1 MKKILKKIISYLLII
16 CMILPVVPMQAFAA
30 DGLSITGAKEGE
42 DYTKSGDVITIKTDK
57 SITISGVST
66 TQRIEVEAN
75 AKANVTLNGVNIKVI
90 DASAV
95 KINDGA
101 TLNLKIE
108 GTNSLIGEKLLTST
122 YYAGIN
128 VPENATL
135 NISGAGSLEAKSL
148 WDYNGEEQV
157 SSVGAGIGA
166 NDDYSDTTIFK
177 AGKINIVSGTIKA
190 IGGIGVG
197 GLNAD
202 ITISGGTVSTEN
214 TAQIGLGGESSKIE
228 IIDGN
233 VNVGGEVINYGNE
246 SQTLYTPCALGGENS
261 AVNIKGGTVTAMGGD
276 VGIGGTNSSTTIDGG
291 TVTAKGTRDVA
302 IGGQRPSITI
312 NDGTVKAFGLNTGIG
327 SEFYNMYNE
336 IDDSISI
343 NINGGDITAWGGCD
357 FSEDAQFEEGYDFEY
372 SYDGEYGIGG
382 DFHHE
387 PQAQSII
394 ITGGKIDAKAGK
406 GGIGSNFDE
415 KIIGND
421 DYNWNSTEELLI
433 KISGGEINAEA
444 THSGCGIGGL
454 MNSYDHRTIEITGGT
469 INAIGKGYNGAGI
482 GGGDCG
488 DGSTDRSIIRIAGDA
503 YIKNA
508 IGGDEGAGIGASG
521 SLRDENNE
529 NPVGFGG
536 GRIIIEGDASIG
548 EGIYAWDEAGAKS
561 ATQYSGLGSSAG
573 IGGSGGDVI
582 KGGSG
587 GYIEIN
593 TTGNI
598 NASSI
603 GGGSA
608 FHTKYVNN
616 SNVYTG
622 IGGDGGTIIINNGTI
637 VGSYDVN
644 GKFVETSKD
653 NYVGYASAF
662 IGGGGG
668 YEKGGDGGN
677 ITINGGNI
685 GISNGMLSSNL
696 VLPKDDSN
704 SLIEGIDGVG
714 GAAIG
719 GGNGADGGNITI
731 NGGRFNMYFN
741 SNYKDENY
749 TGSLPALIGGGTKG
763 CSGDIVISGGHIVD
777 TTNNKEN
784 NMIGHGTNY
793 SGTDGSVK
801 ITGGSIKNIHH
812 WDAEEEG
819 VIRPEAVNNSGQEL
833 HLVYTSSPNQESQV
847 DQYYN
852 EYREGEILSL
862 EIADYP
868 YGFKDM
874 KYEYFCMRL
883 PQETLGKAIKATVKA
898 GNTYYDLE
906 GVITANLGRNSY
918 ETKLKSVN
926 SYTNTISLTI
936 GNGDLLTYNG
946 GSQVPSVTVKDSAGK
961 ILVKDTDYD
970 VVYKK
975 ISYLNETPI
984 YETVTD
990 IINASGYRIVVNGK
1004 GTYAGMTDSKDMH
1017 INPKHVPSSY
1027 DGTLYSKQYDG
1038 NTDVFD
1044 AEGKKVDEIS
1054 ITVNQTDLCVGDTI
1068 TNPKLTNLRYKQA
1081 GIGKN
1086 IEIYT
1091 NGATYD
1097 EILGGNYN
1105 YNYSIDNPVNL
1116 KGDIT
1121 TKVIGES
1128 NISQGTLK
1136 ITKTYDGNKTV
1147 NISPITG
1154 NLKLVNLVG
1163 EEVANISISSYGE
1176 YSDANAGEDKEVI
1189 VTLGSLTGANSENY
1203 TLAGGA
1209 TTFKAKATIV
1219 PADYTYTVET
1229 EQEIKKG
1236 SGLSSIVVPEKA
1248 VGVGAER
1255 VSGKVSWYKDNLRT
1269 QVADDSYINGFTV
1282 GSKVT
1287 LYLKFTPDAGQTNYS
1302 SSPKEGIVN
1311 LKIVSGDPQDLTF
1324 KQSEILKVYGD
1335 DKFTNAAENK
1345 SINGGAVTYTSDN
1358 TDVAVVNANTG
1369 EVTVVGSGN
1378 AKITAIAAP
1387 LEGVWAETKVSYN
1400 LTVNKKPVTVTAD
1413 DKTKVYG
1420 EKNPELTFTYLDTD
1434 LVGNDKVEDFGVV
1447 LNCNATQKT
1456 PVGTDVKITG
1466 SGESKNYVVTVVPG
1480 KLIINKASA
1489 PVVNN
1494 VEKSVYYNTDN
1505 KDVFVNIIGFPSD
1518 CGTIKFDV
1526 VSVTTQSS
1534 IGTTQSAII
1543 GATPTVDSNGVVKLS
1558 TVKGNIGDKV
1568 TLIIEIIMQNYETVS
1583 TNVTVTFVNKIPVN
1597 ISGVKVDDK
1606 VYDGTAVKPNGV
1618 ISAGEYKD
1626 ELVYTYSSSD
1636 GGKYS
1641 GNQAPIEAGK
1651 YKLIVSVP
1659 ENDSEYIGCSVPV
1672 EFTINKAK
1680 LTVKP
1685 SSNSIYKGNAIP
1697 TFTVVYEGLKGN
1709 DKSEDVCNLLSGS
1722 LDISA
1727 YNENGTLLE
1736 NTDIEG
1742 TYAVKFT
1749 GNPVF
1754 KDAKNYDISV
1764 ANGTLT
1770 IQKKSSGGSTGG
1782 TKPTPA
1788 PTDVNNTGV
1797 TTSNPTATVT
1807 GKTATSTIS
1816 SSDASKLVIDAVAN
1830 KSKEIVIT
1838 PEIKKNA
1845 DVTKTILDIPVSAIK
1860 DIAQKTKAD
1869 VKVETPV
1876 GNLKFDTEALDSI
1889 ANQVKGSNMRI
1900 SVEKVDVDKLSEEN
1914 KEAVGDSLVIDLTIT
1929 SNNEKIS
1936 NFGEGTVTVSVP
1948 YKLKDNEIAEGI
1960 VIWYLADDGTL
1971 KKIEDA
1977 YYDSKTGCV
1986 VFTTNH
1992 FSYYVVGYDELAV
2005 WDNPFTD
2012 VKDSA
2017 WYYENV
2023 YYMNKNGLMNGIS
2036 KSTFNPNGT
2045 TSRSMIVTI
2054 LWRLE
2059 GSMNATTNSFN
2070 DVEDTW
2076 YTNAVAWTSNNGIV
2090 RGYGNGKFGPEDTIT
2105 REQMASIIYNYAK
2118 YKGYDITTNTN
2129 VLSFSDTGSIS
2140 SWAKDAMSFVVENG
2154 IMTGK
2159 DNNKLDPK
2167 ATATRAE
2174 VAAIIQRTVEQL
2186 GK

>member
-30 DGLSITGAKEGE
+30 EGLSITGGKEGE
-42 DYTKSGDVITIKTDK
+42 DYIKSGDIIIIKT
-57 SITISGVST
+57 SAELTISGVTT
-66 TQRIEVEAN
+66 TQRIEVDSN
-75 AKANVTLNGVNIKVI
+75 VTANVTLNGVNIKVI
-90 DASAV
+90 NASAV
-95 KINDGA
+95 KINDGS

-108 GTNSLIGEKLLTST
+108 GTNSLTGKKLSTST

-135 NISGAGSLEAKSL
+135 NISGTGSLEAKSL

-166 NDDYSDTTIFK
+166 NDDYSDATIFK

-327 SEFYNMYNE
+327 SEFYNWANE
-336 IDDSISI
+336 ADDSLSV

-372 SYDGEYGIGG
+372 RYDGEYGIGG

-421 DYNWNSTEELLI
+421 NYNWNSTEELLI

-444 THSGCGIGGL
+444 TWQGCGIGGL
-454 MNSYDHRTIEITGGT
+454 MNSYDHRKIEITGGT
-469 INAIGKGYNGAGI
+469 INAIGRGSGGAGI

-508 IGGDEGAGIGASG
+508 IGYGGGAGIGASG
-521 SLRDENNE
+521 YDNNE

-536 GRIIIEGDASIG
+536 GKIIIEGNASIG
-548 EGIYAWDEAGAKS
+548 GKTYSDEGAKS
-561 ATQYSGLGSSAG
+561 AIQYSGLGASAG

-608 FHTKYVNN
+608 CHKKYVNN
-616 SNVYTG
+616 SNVYIG
-622 IGGDGGTIIINNGTI
+622 VGGDGGTIIINNGTI
-637 VGSYDVN
+637 VGHYN
-644 GKFVETSKD
+644 TIGKFNKTSEGD
-653 NYVGYASAF
+653 YVGYASAF

-668 YEKGGDGGN
+668 YEKGGNGGN

-685 GISNGMLSSNL
+685 GISNGTISSNL
-696 VLPKDDSN
+696 VLPKDDSYKF
-704 SLIEGIDGVG
+704 IPGIDGVG

-777 TTNNKEN
+777 TTYNKGN

-812 WDAEEEG
+812 WHAEEES

-833 HLVYTSSPNQESQV
+833 HLVYTFSPNQDSQV
-847 DQYYN
+847 DEYYN

-906 GVITANLGRNSY
+906 GVITANLGSNSY

-936 GNGDLLTYNG
+936 GNDDLLTYNG
-946 GSQVPSVTVKDSAGK
+946 LSQAPSVTVKDSAGNT
-961 ILVKDTDYD
+961 LVKDTDYD
-970 VVYKK
+970 VEYKK

-984 YETVTD
+984 YEAVTD
-990 IINASGYRIVVNGK
+990 IINAGGYRIVVNGK
-1004 GTYAGMTDSKDMH
+1004 DTYAGMTDYKDML
-1017 INPKHVPSSY
+1017 INPKHIPSSY
-1027 DGTLYSKQYDG
+1027 DGTLYTKQYDG

-1044 AEGKKVDEIS
+1044 AEGKKVDEIA
-1054 ITVNQTDLCVGDTI
+1054 ITVKEGICDGDTI

-1091 NGATYD
+1091 NSATYD

-1105 YNYSIDNPVNL
+1105 YNYSIDNPADL

-1176 YSDANAGEDKEVI
+1176 YSDANVGDDKEVI
-1189 VTLGSLTGANSENY
+1189 VTLGTLTGANSENY

-1209 TTFKAKATIV
+1209 TTFKAKASIL
-1219 PADYTYTVET
+1219 PADYTYTVDT

-1236 SGLSSIVVPEKA
+1236 SGLSAIVVPEKA
-1248 VGVGAER
+1248 VGVGAEK
-1255 VSGKVSWYKDNLRT
+1255 VNGNVSWFTDSQRT
-1269 QVADDSYINGFTV
+1269 QVADDNYIKNLAV
-1282 GSKVT
+1282 GTKAT
-1287 LYLKFTPDAGQTNYS
+1287 LYLKFNPDVGQTNYS
-1302 SSPKEGIVN
+1302 STPKEGLVN

-1324 KQSEILKVYGD
+1324 KQSEVVKVYGD

-1345 SINGGAVTYTSDN
+1345 SVKGGAITYTSDN

-1369 EVTVVGSGN
+1369 EVTVVGTGN
-1378 AKITAIAAP
+1378 AKITATAAL

-1400 LTVNKKPVTVTAD
+1400 LTVNKKPVTVTVD

-1434 LVGNDKVEDFGVV
+1434 LVGNDKVEDLGIV
-1447 LNCNATQKT
+1447 LNCTATQKT

-1466 SGESKNYVVTVVPG
+1466 SGESKNYVVTVVSA

-1489 PVVNN
+1489 PVVND
-1494 VEKSVYYNTDN
+1494 VERSVYYNTDN

-1568 TLIIEIIMQNYETVS
+1568 TLIVEIIMQNYETAS

-1597 ISGVKVDDK
+1597 ISGVKVNDK
-1606 VYDGTAVKPNGV
+1606 VYDGTAVKPSGE
-1618 ISAGEYKD
+1618 ISTGEYKD
-1626 ELVYTYSSSD
+1626 ELVYAYSSSD

-1659 ENDSEYIGCSVPV
+1659 ENNNEYIGSSVPV

-1736 NTDIEG
+1736 NTDNVG

-1764 ANGTLT
+1764 ADGTLT

-1782 TKPTPA
+1782 TTPA
-1788 PTDVNNTGV
+1788 PTNTDTNNTGV
-1797 TTSNPTATVT
+1797 TTSQPTATVT

-1816 SSDASKLVIDAVAN
+1816 SSDASKLVTDAVAN
-1830 KSKEIVIT
+1830 KTKEIVIT
-1838 PEIKKNA
+1838 PVIKKSA

-1876 GNLKFDTEALDSI
+1876 GNLTFDAEALDSI

-1936 NFGEGTVTVSVP
+1936 NFGEGTVTASVP
-1948 YKLKDNEIAEGI
+1948 YNLKDNEIAEGI
-1960 VIWYLADDGTL
+1960 IIWYLADDGTL

-1977 YYDSKTGCV
+1977 YYDVKTGCV

-1992 FSYYVVGYDELAV
+1992 FSYYVVGYDGLAA

-2023 YYMNKNGLMNGIS
+2023 YYMSKNGLMNGIS
-2036 KSTFNPNGT
+2036 KATFNPNGT

-2059 GSMNATTNSFN
+2059 GSMNAATNSFN

-2076 YTNAVAWTSNNGIV
+2076 YTNAVAWASNNGIV
-2090 RGYGNGKFGPEDTIT
+2090 SGYGNGKFGPNDTIT

-2118 YKGYDITTNTN
+2118 YKGYDVTTNTN

>member
-30 DGLSITGAKEGE
+30 DGLSITGGIEE
-42 DYTKSGDVITIKTDK
+42 VDYTKSGDVITIKTDK

-66 TQRIEVEAN
+66 TQRIEVDSN
-75 AKANVTLNGVNIKVI
+75 VTANVTLNGVNIKVI
-90 DASAV
+90 NASPV
-95 KINDGA
+95 KINSGA
-101 TLNLKIE
+101 TLNLTIE
-108 GTNSLIGEKLLTST
+108 GNNVLIGKSSFSNID
-122 YYAGIN
+122 YSAIN
-128 VPENATL
+128 VPEGTTL
-135 NISGAGSLEAKSL
+135 NISGSGVLEAKSM
-148 WDYNGEEQV
+148 WDYNGEER
-157 SSVGAGIGA
+157 VGLSAGIGS
-166 NDDYSDTTIFK
+166 NKSSDDEFET
-177 AGKINIVSGTIKA
+177 AGKITINSGTIKTTGEIG
-190 IGGIGVG
+190 IGGYS
-197 GLNAD
+197 AD
-202 ITISGGTVSTEN
+202 ITINNGTITTEN
-214 TAQIGLGGESSKIE
+214 VTQIGIGGNNSKVE
-228 IIDGN
+228 IVNGD
-233 VNVGGEVINYGNE
+233 VNVGGKLVNYDGGTY
-246 SQTLYTPCALGGENS
+246 TLYTSCAIGGENS

-276 VGIGGTNSSTTIDGG
+276 VGIGGTDSSTTIDGG

-302 IGGQRPSITI
+302 IGGQRPNITI

-327 SEFYNMYNE
+327 SEFYNSADDT
-336 IDDSISI
+336 DDSLSV

-357 FSEDAQFEEGYDFEY
+357 FSVNESEFEEGYDFKY
-372 SYDGEYGIGG
+372 DYDGEYGIGG

-394 ITGGKIDAKAGK
+394 ITGGKIDAKSGK

-415 KIIGND
+415 KITGND
-421 DYNWNSTEELLI
+421 YYNWESTERLLI
-433 KISGGEINAEA
+433 KISGGEVNAEA
-444 THSGCGIGGL
+444 TWQGCGIGGL

-469 INAIGKGYNGAGI
+469 INAIGRGYNGAGI

-508 IGGDEGAGIGASG
+508 IGYGGGAGIGASG
-521 SLRDENNE
+521 RLRDENNE

-536 GRIIIEGDASIG
+536 GKIIIEGDASIG
-548 EGIYAWDEAGAKS
+548 GNTYSEEGAKS
-561 ATQYSGLGSSAG
+561 AIQYSGLGSSAG

-587 GYIEIN
+587 GYIKIN
-593 TTGNI
+593 TTGQI

-608 FHTKYVNN
+608 CHEKYVNN
-616 SNVYTG
+616 SYVYTG

-668 YEKGGDGGN
+668 YEKGGNGGN

-685 GISNGMLSSNL
+685 GISNGTISSNL
-696 VLPKDDSN
+696 VLPKDDSYN
-704 SLIEGIDGVG
+704 FIPGIDGVG

-731 NGGRFNMYFN
+731 TGGRFNLYFN

-763 CSGDIVISGGHIVD
+763 CSGDIVISGGYIVD
-777 TTNNKEN
+777 TTYNKEN

-801 ITGGSIKNIHH
+801 ITGGSIKNIHLWH
-812 WDAEEEG
+812 SEEEG
-819 VIRPEAVNNSGQEL
+819 VTRPEAVNNSGQEL
-833 HLVYTSSPNQESQV
+833 HLVYTFSPNQDSQV
-847 DQYYN
+847 DEYYN

-906 GVITANLGRNSY
+906 GVITANLGSNSY

-936 GNGDLLTYNG
+936 GNDDLLTYNG
-946 GSQVPSVTVKDSAGK
+946 LSQIPSATVKDSAGNT
-961 ILVKDTDYD
+961 LVKDTDYD
-970 VVYKK
+970 VEYKK

-990 IINASGYRIVVNGK
+990 IINAGSYSIVVNGK

-1017 INPKHVPSSY
+1017 INPKHIPSSY
-1027 DGTLYSKQYDG
+1027 DGTLYTKQYDG

-1044 AEGKKVDEIS
+1044 ANGKIVEEIA
-1054 ITVNQTDLCVGDTI
+1054 ITVNPNDLCVGDTI

-1091 NGATYD
+1091 NSATYD
-1097 EILGGNYN
+1097 EILGENYN
-1105 YNYSIDNPVNL
+1105 YNYSINNPEDL

-1163 EEVANISISSYGE
+1163 EEVANISVSSYGD
-1176 YSDANAGEDKEVI
+1176 YSDANVGDDKEVI
-1189 VTLGSLTGANSENY
+1189 VTLGSLSGANSENY

-1209 TTFKAKATIV
+1209 TTFKAKASIV

-1229 EQEIKKG
+1229 EQEIKRG
-1236 SGLSSIVVPEKA
+1236 SGLSAIVVPEKA
-1248 VGVGAER
+1248 VGVGAEK
-1255 VSGKVSWYKDNLRT
+1255 VNGKVTWFKDSQRT
-1269 QVADDSYINGFTV
+1269 QVADNNYIKNLAV
-1282 GSKVT
+1282 GTKAT

-1302 SSPKEGIVN
+1302 SLPKEGLVN

-1324 KQSEILKVYGD
+1324 KQSEVVKVYGD

-1345 SINGGAVTYTSDN
+1345 SINGGAITYTSDK
-1358 TDVAVVNANTG
+1358 TDVAIVNANTG
-1369 EVTVVGSGN
+1369 EVTVVGTGN
-1378 AKITAIAAP
+1378 AKITATAAP

-1400 LTVNKKPVTVTAD
+1400 LTVNKKPVTVTVD

-1434 LVGNDKVEDFGVV
+1434 LVGNDKVEDLGVV
-1447 LNCNATQKT
+1447 LNCTATQKT

-1466 SGESKNYVVTVVPG
+1466 TGESKNYVVTVVSA

-1494 VEKSVYYNTDN
+1494 VEKSVYYNIDN
-1505 KDVFVNIIGFPSD
+1505 NDVYVSIIGFPSD
-1518 CGTIKFDV
+1518 CGTIKFDIS
-1526 VSVTTQSS
+1526 SVTTHSS
-1534 IGTTQSAII
+1534 INTTQSAII
-1543 GATPTVDSNGVVKLS
+1543 GSEPTVDSNGVVKLS
-1558 TVKGNIGDKV
+1558 TVKGNIGDKATISV
-1568 TLIIEIIMQNYETVS
+1568 EIIMQNYETAS
-1583 TNVTVTFVNKIPVN
+1583 TNVIVTFVNKIPVN
-1597 ISGVKVDDK
+1597 IIGVKVDDK
-1606 VYDGTAVKPNGV
+1606 VYDGTAVNLSGE
-1618 ISAGEYKD
+1618 ISSGEYKG

-1641 GNQAPIEAGK
+1641 GNQAPIEAGT

-1659 ENDSEYIGCSVPV
+1659 ENNNEYIGSSEPV

-1685 SSNSIYKGNAIP
+1685 NSNSIYKGNAIP

-1709 DKSEDVCNLLSGS
+1709 DKSEDICNLLSGS
-1722 LDISA
+1722 LDISV
-1727 YNENGTLLE
+1727 YNEDGTLLE
-1736 NTDIEG
+1736 NTDNVG
-1742 TYAVKFT
+1742 TYALKFT
-1749 GNPVF
+1749 DNPVF
-1754 KDAKNYDISV
+1754 KPTKNYDISV
-1764 ANGTLT
+1764 ADGTLT

-1782 TKPTPA
+1782 TTPTPA
-1788 PTDVNNTGV
+1788 PTDTNNVGV

-1807 GKTATSTIS
+1807 GKTAISTVS
-1816 SSDASKLVIDAVAN
+1816 SSDANKLVADAVAN
-1830 KSKEIVIT
+1830 KSEEIVIT
-1838 PEIKKNA
+1838 PEIKKSA
-1845 DVTKTILDIPVSAIK
+1845 DVTKTILDIPASAIK
-1860 DIAQKTKAD
+1860 DISQKTKAD

-1876 GNLKFDTEALDSI
+1876 GDLTFDAEALDSI
-1889 ANQVKGSNMRI
+1889 ANQAKGSNISI
-1900 SVEKVDVDKLSEEN
+1900 SVEKVDVDKLSKEN

-1948 YKLKDNEIAEGI
+1948 YKLKDNEKAEGI

-1971 KKIEDA
+1971 NKIENA
-1977 YYDSKTGCV
+1977 YYDAKTGCV

-1992 FSYYVVGYDELAV
+1992 FSYYVVGYDELAS

-2012 VKDSA
+2012 VKDNA

-2023 YYMNKNGLMNGIS
+2023 YYVNQNGLMNGIS

-2059 GSMNATTNSFN
+2059 GSLNAATNSFN

-2076 YTNAVAWTSNNGIV
+2076 YTNAVAWASNNGIV
-2090 RGYGNGKFGPEDTIT
+2090 SGYGNGKFGPDDTIT

-2118 YKGYDITTNTN
+2118 YKGYN
-2129 VLSFSDTGSIS
+2129 VAVGSELENFSDSETVS

-2154 IMTGK
+2154 ILTGK

-2167 ATATRAE
+2167 STATRAE

-2186 GK
+2186 SK